1 MEAPTN
7 VAREVRLLLD
17 EMHSPKVAEALAAQ
31 GWDVIAVAAEP
42 SLRGSSDADL
52 LEHASRSDQILVTE
66 NVGDFSVLFADRIAD
81 DGECAAL
88 IFTNPRTFNR
98 ASLAYPNDMIT
109 ALAAFLHDP
118 PIEGQSWIW
127 WL

>member
-1 MEAPTN
+1 M
-7 VAREVRLLLD
+7 RLLLD
-17 EMHSPKVAEALAAQ
+17 EMHSPKVDEALAAQ

-42 SLRGSSDADL
+42 SLRGSSDGDL

-88 IFTNPRTFNR
+88 IFTNPKTFNR

-109 ALAAFLHDP
+109 ALVAFLHDP
-118 PIEGQSWIW
+118 LIEGQSWIW

>member
-1 MEAPTN
+1 MK
-7 VAREVRLLLD
+7 LLLD
-17 EMHSPKVAEALAAQ
+17 EMHSPMVAEALLAQ
-31 GWDVIAVAAEP
+31 GFDVVAVAAEP
-42 SLRGSSDADL
+42 SLRGSSDAEL

-66 NVGDFSVLFADRIAD
+66 NVGDFSVLFADRIAN

-88 IFTNPRTFNR
+88 IFTHPKTFNR

-109 ALAAFLHDP
+109 ALATFLHAQ
-118 PIEGQSWIW
+118 PIDGDSWIW

>member
-1 MEAPTN
+1 M
-7 VAREVRLLLD
+7 RLLLD
-17 EMHSPKVAEALAAQ
+17 EMHSPAIAKALVAQ
-31 GWDVIAVAAEP
+31 GWEVIAVAAEP
-42 SLRGSSDADL
+42 SLRGSSDAEL

-66 NVGDFSVLFADRIAD
+66 NVGDFSALFADRIAD

-88 IFTNPRTFNR
+88 IFTHPKTFNR
-98 ASLAYPNDMIT
+98 ASLAYPNDIIT
-109 ALAAFLHDP
+109 ALSTFLHTP

>member
-7 VAREVRLLLD
+7 VAHEVRLLLD
-17 EMHSPKVAEALAAQ
+17 EMHSPAIAKALVAQ
-31 GWDVIAVAAEP
+31 GWEVIAVAAEP
-42 SLRGSSDADL
+42 SLRGSSDAEL

-66 NVGDFSVLFADRIAD
+66 NVGDFSALFADRIAD

-88 IFTNPRTFNR
+88 IFTHPKTFNR
-98 ASLAYPNDMIT
+98 ASLAYPNDIIT
-109 ALAAFLHDP
+109 ALSTFLHTP